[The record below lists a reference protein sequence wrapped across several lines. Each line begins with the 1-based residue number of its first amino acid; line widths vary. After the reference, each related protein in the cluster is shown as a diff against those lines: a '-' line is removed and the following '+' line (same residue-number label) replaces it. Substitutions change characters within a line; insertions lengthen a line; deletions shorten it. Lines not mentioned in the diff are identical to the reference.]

1 MKPPARWDS
10 NDFWLGLA
18 KGAGLLGAFIGA
30 LVLFGWLQDIP
41 QLKSI
46 SPQWV
51 AMKANT
57 ALGFALGG
65 LALWLKAGEPAR
77 FRSFR
82 LAFER
87 LLAGIVVLIGALSL
101 FEYLSGIDLG
111 IDQLLFHE
119 PAGAIGTLAP
129 GRMSPASALCFML
142 LGSALL
148 IEGKTARGGQLV
160 SVLTILTALPA
171 LASVLIY
178 LYDTDNVYG
187 LGYFLQLAMHTA
199 LAFLLL
205 AAGLLCSQPDR
216 GAVAL
221 LRRHDSGGALAR
233 RLLPVTL
240 LLPIL
245 IGWLKL
251 FGDRHWL
258 FEPDFGVALVALGY
272 IVMLS
277 TLVVWGARFL
287 ARIEVEREWMHASVA
302 LSEARLRTLV
312 ATIPDLIWLKDP
324 DGVYLACNSAFERF
338 FGAKEADIIG
348 KTDYDF
354 VPRELADF
362 FRAKDRAAIAV
373 GGPSNNEEWL
383 TIADTGQRILAET
396 TKMPMFGSQ
405 GELLGVLGIARDI
418 TQRHQ
423 SEAEIL
429 AAQLETERLLAEANQ
444 SRQALLSALEDSKVK
459 TLALQQSEESLRHS
473 QARYMSLFSAIA
485 DAAYVHE
492 ILPDGMPSRI
502 MEVNEVA
509 CRMTGYTREELLGM
523 TPPQLDVPDSDTD
536 LRPIIERLR
545 AGESVTFEQVHLGKD
560 GRRIPVEIHA
570 HLFMLGEQ
578 PAVISLAHDISDRKR
593 AEQALRD
600 RNAFVETL
608 LENAPIGFAV
618 NTLDDGRFVFV
629 SRRFADIYGVPP
641 GSLEGVVDFFDKV
654 YLDPEA
660 RERLRARVMAD
671 IDSGDPAR
679 MHWDDVEF
687 TTRVGER
694 RVVSAANIPLP
705 EQNRMISMV
714 WDVTDRHRAE
724 AALRESERHFRSL
737 FENMLDG
744 YAYCRMSFEEGKAVD
759 FTYLDVNESFEKL
772 TGLKGVVGR
781 NVSEV
786 IPGIRESNPELFEI
800 YGRVALGGEPER
812 FETYVG
818 ELGLWFAIAVY
829 SPKVNHFVAV
839 FDDITERK
847 QNERR
852 LRELNV
858 GLERRV
864 QERTAKLETVN
875 KELEAFSYSVSHDLR
890 APLRAI
896 AGFVELLKKHNYEA
910 IDDKGK
916 HYMEVISEAAV
927 QMGRLIDDILT
938 FSRIGRAEMSMS
950 RVDMNALLA
959 EVRNTLH
966 PQEEGRRI
974 EWKIGSL
981 PEVSGERAM
990 LSLVL
995 QNLLANALKFT
1006 QMRDVAVI
1014 EIGQAGGAAD
1024 EWVCYVKDN
1033 GVGFDMRHVDKLFG
1047 LFQRLHPQEQ
1057 FEGTGVGLANVLRIV
1072 QRHGGRVWAE
1082 GRVDEGA
1089 TFYFALPRSKA
1100 PT

>member
-1 MKPPARWDS
+1 MKPPARWD
-10 NDFWLGLA
+10 NDDFWLGLA

-30 LVLFGWLQDIP
+30 LVLIGWLHDIP

-46 SPQWV
+46 SPHWV

-57 ALGFALGG
+57 ALGFAMGG
-65 LALWLKAGEPAR
+65 LALWLKAADPAR
-77 FRSFR
+77 SGRFWRWV
-82 LAFER
+82 ER

-148 IEGKTARGGQLV
+148 IEGKTARGGRLV
-160 SVLTILTALPA
+160 SVLAILTALPA

-187 LGYFLQLAMHTA
+187 LGYFLQLAVHTA

-233 RLLPVTL
+233 RLLPVSL
-240 LLPIL
+240 LLPVL

-251 FGDRHWL
+251 FGDRHGL

-287 ARIEVEREWMHASVA
+287 ARIELEREWMHASVA
-302 LSEARLRTLV
+302 VSEARLRTLV

-338 FGAKEADIIG
+338 FGSKEADIIG

-362 FRAKDRAAIAV
+362 FRAKDKVAIEV
-373 GGPSNNEEWL
+373 GGPSSNEEWL
-383 TIADTGQRILAET
+383 TFADTGQRILAET
-396 TKMPMFGSQ
+396 TKTPMFGSK

-418 TQRHQ
+418 TQRH
-423 SEAEIL
+423 EAEASIRE
-429 AAQLETERLLAEANQ
+429 AQAETERLLAEANQ
-444 SRQALLSALEDSKVK
+444 SRQALLSALEDSKAK
-459 TLALQQSEESLRHS
+459 TQALQQSEASLRHS
-473 QARYMSLFSAIA
+473 QTRYMSLFSAIA

-492 ILPDGMPSRI
+492 ILPDGVPSRI

-523 TPPQLDVPDSDTD
+523 TPSQLDAPDSGVD
-536 LRPIIERLR
+536 LGPVIERLR
-545 AGESVTFEQVHLGKD
+545 AGESVTFDQVHLGRD

-570 HLFMLGEQ
+570 HQFMLGEQ
-578 PAVISLAHDISDRKR
+578 PAVIALAHDITERKR

-600 RNAFVETL
+600 RNAFVESL

-618 NTLDDGRFVFV
+618 NTMDDGRFAFV
-629 SRRFADIYGVPP
+629 SHRFADFYGVPP
-641 GSLEGVVDFFDKV
+641 GRLEGVGDFFGKV
-654 YLDPEA
+654 YSDPVQ
-660 RERLRARVMAD
+660 RERIRARVMAD

-687 TTRVGER
+687 TTGGGEYRVI
-694 RVVSAANIPLP
+694 SAANIPLP
-705 EQNRMISMV
+705 GQNLMISMV

-724 AALRESERHFRSL
+724 QALRESNALLFAFISHSPIYAFIKEVRPGESRVLAASENFRDMIGIPGTQMIGKTMAEL
-737 FENMLDG
+737 FPADFAAKMTADDWAVVSGGSVLNLD
-744 YAYCRMSFEEGKAVD
+744 ED
-759 FTYLDVNESFEKL
+759 LN
-772 TGLKGVVGR
+772 GR
-781 NVSEV
+781 NYTT
-786 IPGIRESNPELFEI
+786 IKFPIHTGNKNYLAGYTI
-800 YGRVALGGEPER
+800 
-812 FETYVG
+812 
-818 ELGLWFAIAVY
+818 
-829 SPKVNHFVAV
+829 
-839 FDDITERK
+839 DITERK
-847 QNERR
+847 QLMDELEKHRERLEEMVEAR
-852 LRELNV
+852 TREL
-858 GLERRV
+858 R
-864 QERTAKLETVN
+864 AVN

-890 APLRAI
+890 APLRSI

-910 IDDKGK
+910 IDDKGR
-916 HYMEVISEAAV
+916 HYMEVIAESAV
-927 QMGRLIDDILT
+927 QMGLLIDDILT
-938 FSRIGRAEMSMS
+938 FSRIGRVEMSLS

-966 PQEEGRRI
+966 PQAEGRNI
-974 EWKIGSL
+974 EWKVGQL
-981 PEVSGERAM
+981 PEVEGERSM

-995 QNLLANALKFT
+995 QNLVGNALKFT
-1006 QMRDVAVI
+1006 RTRDTAVI
-1014 EIGQAGGAAD
+1014 EVGSIPGEPD
-1024 EWVCYVKDN
+1024 ESVCYVKDN
-1033 GVGFDMRHVDKLFG
+1033 GVGFDMRHADKLFG
-1047 LFQRLHPQEQ
+1047 LFQRLHPLEQ
-1057 FEGTGVGLANVLRIV
+1057 FEGTGVGLANVQRIV

-1082 GRVDEGA
+1082 GRVGEGA
-1089 TFYFALPRSKA
+1089 TFYFALPKSLFQ
-1100 PT
+1100 